1 MTRRKRESELI
12 GPNEDIFQKD
22 AESTLITK
30 EDFAAVLGIHE
41 KDHELE
47 ELFQL
52 YSDKV
57 REYHSYMYTYRFCF
71 HLIFSVCFN
80 NRKQKI

>member
-1 MTRRKRESELI
+1 MTRRKKETELI
-12 GPNEDIFQKD
+12 GPNEEIFQKD

-30 EDFAAVLGIHE
+30 EDFAASLGIHE

-57 REYHSYMYTYRFCF
+57 REHHPYMYAHWFCF
-71 HLIFSVCFN
+71 HLIFSACFN
-80 NRKQKI
+80 YRKQKG